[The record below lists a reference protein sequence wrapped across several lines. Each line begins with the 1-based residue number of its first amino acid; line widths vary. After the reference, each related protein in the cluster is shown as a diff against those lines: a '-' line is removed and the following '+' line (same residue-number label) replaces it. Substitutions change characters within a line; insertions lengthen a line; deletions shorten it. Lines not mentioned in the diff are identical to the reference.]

1 MKSFKLFTLL
11 FFSVSIL
18 LMPTEV
24 NAQQEAENTMSQYFS
39 NRMLSNVGFTGADGN
54 KISLIQ
60 NRSWIGFEGAPVL
73 TSLSGEYNFGLN
85 SAGGLNFIS
94 DKSGVLIRT
103 YGVVNYAY
111 RIKLDDMQ
119 SLRLGASLSFH
130 GDRLNDAYLASGG
143 EYDPV
148 IKESINTKLQYDG
161 DFGMVYKRDKIELA
175 LSILR
180 IGNNLRGNLDNA
192 NLAYAQFGA
201 YYDFE
206 IGNESNMNLKPML
219 MYRAYRNTGGVFDLG
234 MQFQYNKCMNAMA
247 IYQST
252 GNVRAGVGFCK
263 KELGEVNLFYNTNT
277 KISNAASQQFEFSV
291 IAYLK

>member
-1 MKSFKLFTLL
+1 MKSFKIITTFLL
-11 FFSVSIL
+11 GMSIAL
-18 LMPTEV
+18 ISI
-24 NAQQEAENTMSQYFS
+24 NAKAQQEAENTMSQYFN

-60 NRSWIGFEGAPVL
+60 NRSWIGFDGAPVL
-73 TSLSGEYNFGLN
+73 TSLSGEMNFGLN

-111 RIKLDDMQ
+111 RIKLDELQ

-130 GDRLNDAYLASGG
+130 GDRLNDAYIASGG

-148 IKESINTKLQYDG
+148 IKENINTKLQYDG
-161 DFGMVYKRDKIELA
+161 DFGIIYKREKLELA

-180 IGNNLRGNLDNA
+180 IGNNLRGNQDNA
-192 NLAYAQFGA
+192 NLAYAQFAA

-206 IGNESNMNLKPML
+206 LGNESNIDLKPMA
-219 MYRAYRNTGGVFDLG
+219 MYRAYRNTSGVIDLG

-247 IYQST
+247 VYQNT
-252 GNVRAGVGFCK
+252 GNIRAGAGFCRK
-263 KELGEVNLFYNTNT
+263 GLGEVNLFYNTNT
-277 KISNAASQQFEFSV
+277 KISNSASQQFEFSI